1 MHHYTYLHN
10 WRLVV
15 HLKGGAIETRT
26 RFRLADRVSCFREF
40 RRVYRTIHQLFSS
53 IRISFIILISIQ
65 SIFKCWP
72 FHWWTSSFFM
82 GSFDFK
88 NDWTN
93 NWTWFKRTSSY
104 VTWYQTDLFLCVLLC
119 ASVDPNRL
127 SIWLPKGKI
136 QMNFTCHNNIELNLL
151 NWSAFCYDCNNTERG
166 WCVGVNMRG
175 VSRGRVLVR
184 GGRKRW
190 WT

>member
-88 NDWTN
+88 NDWT
-93 NWTWFKRTSSY
+93 TIGHDSRERQ
-104 VTWYQTDLFLCVLLC
+104 VTWRDIKLIYFCVC
-119 ASVDPNRL
+119 SSVQV
-127 SIWLPKGKI
+127 SIQIVCL
-136 QMNFTCHNNIELNLL
+136 
-151 NWSAFCYDCNNTERG
+151 YDCLKVKSKWISPVIIILN
-166 WCVGVNMRG
+166 
-175 VSRGRVLVR
+175 
-184 GGRKRW
+184 
-190 WT
+190 